1 MNNIVHNDVNIADLE
16 KQISDL
22 KEIVCTHVHKN
33 KVNFAD
39 RPSALT
45 QKKKAK
51 ERILPFVSTYHGH
64 PAVNN
69 LKQTLMEQ

>member
-1 MNNIVHNDVNIADLE
+1 MKFKQHLRIRGYAKTAIERFLSGVN
-16 KQISDL
+16 
-22 KEIVCTHVHKN
+22 V
-33 KVNFAD
+33 AD

-45 QKKKAK
+45 QKKKTK
-51 ERILPFVSTYHGH
+51 ERILPFVTTHH